1 MRHTRTLVKGFSMGS
16 STDQGDSDG
25 EPERIV
31 LLGGGGHASD
41 VLGLIEFI
49 NSHTPTWT
57 VLGVADDSPDPRH
70 RRFEGRGVAFLG
82 RIDEAI
88 AAHPGARFLATVG
101 FPEGRRSVAERA
113 ERAGLRPATVVD
125 PRIARGTGVQIAE
138 GCVVLDGVH
147 LSPLCRLGRH
157 VYVSTQAIVG
167 HDTIVGD
174 FSSLMPACAVSG
186 DVVIGEGVLIGLTA
200 SISQGIRIG
209 RDARVGAG
217 AVVVRDVEA
226 GTTVTGIP
234 AKPR

>member
-1 MRHTRTLVKGFSMGS
+1 MDEPTGQDRSEGK
-16 STDQGDSDG
+16 
-25 EPERIV
+25 PERIV

-49 NSHTPTWT
+49 NSRAPTWN
-57 VLGVADDSPDPRH
+57 VIGVGDDSPEPRH
-70 RRFEGRGVAFLG
+70 DRFEGRGVPFLG
-82 RIDEAI
+82 TIDQAI
-88 AAHPGARFLATVG
+88 AASAGARFLATVG
-101 FPEGRRSVAERA
+101 FPEGRRIVAERA
-113 ERAGLRPATVVD
+113 QRAGLRAATLID

-157 VYVSTQAIVG
+157 VYVSTGAIVG
-167 HDTIVGD
+167 HDTVVGD
-174 FSSLMPACAVSG
+174 YASLMPACAVSG

-200 SISQGIRIG
+200 SISQGIHIG

-226 GTTVTGIP
+226 GTTVTGVP
-234 AKPR
+234 AKPWKT